1 MSGEGQKVGEVEEV
15 YDVVIIG
22 GGPAGLTAAMYT
34 ARANLKT
41 VVLDKNPASGALG
54 STDKIENYPG
64 LAEPIVGKEL
74 VEVFAKQARSF
85 GAKVVSAQVMLV
97 DFDADPRQVMAG
109 TGTFLAKTVIVATGS
124 MGRKPTIKG
133 EAEMIGRG
141 VSYCATCDAA
151 FFKDKDIAVTGD
163 VEEVLEEIDVLTRF
177 AKKVYLVAPAKQLT
191 REQEASL
198 ESKPKVELMLH
209 TRVIEISGKPT
220 VKGMKV
226 KGPDG
231 KEREIAISGIFI
243 FLHGSTPV
251 IDYLHE
257 ALEVTED
264 GSLKVDQDMST
275 SVPGVFAAGDVC
287 SRRYRQVVIAAADG
301 AIAALSADKF
311 INKRD
316 KPRLQWHQKE

>member
-1 MSGEGQKVGEVEEV
+1 MSGEGQKEGEAEEI

-22 GGPAGLTAAMYT
+22 GGPAGLTAAMYA

-74 VEVFAKQARSF
+74 VELFAKQARSF

-177 AKKVYLVAPAKQLT
+177 AKKVYLVAPAK
-191 REQEASL
+191 
-198 ESKPKVELMLH
+198 
-209 TRVIEISGKPT
+209 
-220 VKGMKV
+220 
-226 KGPDG
+226 
-231 KEREIAISGIFI
+231 
-243 FLHGSTPV
+243 
-251 IDYLHE
+251 
-257 ALEVTED
+257 
-264 GSLKVDQDMST
+264 
-275 SVPGVFAAGDVC
+275 
-287 SRRYRQVVIAAADG
+287 
-301 AIAALSADKF
+301 
-311 INKRD
+311 
-316 KPRLQWHQKE
+316 